1 MPAIAATVAV
11 SRLDV
16 SARWYAA
23 TLGLHVVDE
32 RRDDPRPTIAL
43 ADDGFRLDLL
53 AVPAGWVIPRGAEPS
68 AATAR
73 RAAST
78 GLVQLAYLVPDVD
91 AAVRRVGAF
100 QAVAAESRLLHAP
113 RIDRA
118 WGVRFA
124 TVTDPDGGLVQ
135 IVERLAVPA

>member
-23 TLGLHVVDE
+23 TLGLHVDDD
-32 RRDDPRPTIAL
+32 RRDDPRPMIAL

-53 AVPAGWVIPRGAEPS
+53 TVSAG
-68 AATAR
+68 

-135 IVERLAVPA
+135 LVERLAVPA